1 MLYYCLFSDDYV
13 YAFKNDILAAKFD
26 YNTFCLMVISPKE
39 FKQLEKNPDK
49 SKFNIRKI
57 DLNNHKL

>member
-1 MLYYCLFSDDYV
+1 MTYTCKFTPDVV

-26 YNTFCLMVISPKE
+26 YTTFCLSVISPKE
-39 FKQLEKNPDK
+39 FKQLERNPMK
-49 SKFNIRKI
+49 RTFNIRKI